1 MYCIEKICKTKD
13 MEYTEGFIE
22 NDGVKIFYREYGSIE
37 SQPILLVHGL
47 GAQLVHCPLHLI
59 SFLTGHNYR
68 VITIDN
74 RDSGL
79 SSRFKDKPSFGLG
92 YLRYFLRLPIKTEY
106 SLNDM
111 AKDGI
116 NLLDH
121 LQINQAHILGTSM
134 GGMISQILCS
144 KYPERVKSFTLIA
157 STASVPGPLNGASK
171 EVRDM
176 MIERS
181 KLENPTME
189 EVYQREI
196 KWVGLIGMKDRVVD
210 TPEFRESTISN
221 YKRVEDIKDGF
232 GYARQLLAILS
243 SKNRI
248 RKVRSIKADT
258 LIIHGKADPVI
269 NVKNS
274 HLMQKLIRNSKLI
287 VIPNMRHLIEEEI
300 LDQFKDSLINHLT
313 TNS

>member
-1 MYCIEKICKTKD
+1 
-13 MEYTEGFIE
+13 
-22 NDGVKIFYREYGSIE
+22 
-37 SQPILLVHGL
+37 
-47 GAQLVHCPLHLI
+47 
-59 SFLTGHNYR
+59 
-68 VITIDN
+68 
-74 RDSGL
+74 
-79 SSRFKDKPSFGLG
+79 
-92 YLRYFLRLPIKTEY
+92 
-106 SLNDM
+106 M

-116 NLLDH
+116 NLLNY
-121 LQINQAHILGTSM
+121 LQIKQSHILGTSM

-144 KYPERVKSFTLIA
+144 KYPDRVKSFTLIA
-157 STASVPGPLNGASK
+157 STASVPGPFNGASK
-171 EVRDM
+171 EVREM

-274 HLMQKLIRNSKLI
+274 RLMQKLIRNSKLI

-300 LDQFKDSLINHLT
+300 LDQFKDRLINHLT
-313 TNS
+313 ANS